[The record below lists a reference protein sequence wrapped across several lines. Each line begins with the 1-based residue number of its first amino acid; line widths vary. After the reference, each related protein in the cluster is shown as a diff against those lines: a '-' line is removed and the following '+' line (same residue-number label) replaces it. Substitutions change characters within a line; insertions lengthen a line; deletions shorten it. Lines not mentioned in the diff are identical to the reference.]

1 MEVFVFPL
9 GQTVFYPKTSKPLN
23 IFEPR
28 YLQMVKDSIALGV
41 PIAVGFVDDP
51 GVQHQFFYGQPLS
64 FVRPV
69 VGFGMPLIVEERA
82 DGSQLIFLQGKGKA
96 RLGKVLDQGTPY
108 IVCEADIIDEDDLL
122 DPSLAVNFLTL
133 QKVLIKWLHNHI
145 PDPHHRDQFIRNLK
159 SPSEVVA
166 CVASYM
172 VHDFDMQQL
181 ILEANSLDERIQ
193 LVMGLVSSS
202 EAI

>member
-69 VGFGMPLIVEERA
+69 VGFGMPLIVEDRA
-82 DGSQLIFLQGKGKA
+82 DGSLLIFLQGKGKA
-96 RLGKVLDQGTPY
+96 RPGRVLDQVTPS
-108 IVCEADIIDEDDLL
+108 IVCD
-122 DPSLAVNFLTL
+122 
-133 QKVLIKWLHNHI
+133 
-145 PDPHHRDQFIRNLK
+145 
-159 SPSEVVA
+159 
-166 CVASYM
+166 
-172 VHDFDMQQL
+172 
-181 ILEANSLDERIQ
+181 
-193 LVMGLVSSS
+193 
-202 EAI
+202 